1 MSDTVE
7 HVNTTVVV
15 LDDADDT
22 IAVVVTV
29 LNTVLALLAS
39 LDNLVT
45 KLQITS
51 TVHKFSCGFR

>member
-1 MSDTVE
+1 MPDTVE
-7 HVNTTVVV
+7 HDNATVVV

-22 IAVVVTV
+22 IVVVVTV

-51 TVHKFSCGFR
+51 TVHKFSCCFR

>member
-1 MSDTVE
+1 MPDTVE
-7 HVNTTVVV
+7 HHNTTVAV

-22 IAVVVTV
+22 IAVVVAV

-51 TVHKFSCGFR
+51 PVHKFSCCFR

>member
-45 KLQITS
+45 KLQIM
-51 TVHKFSCGFR
+51 

>member
-1 MSDTVE
+1 MAEPDTVE
-7 HVNTTVVV
+7 RDNITVPV

-29 LNTVLALLAS
+29 LNTILALLAS

-45 KLQITS
+45 KLQIM
-51 TVHKFSCGFR
+51 